1 MFESDEPHMSRR
13 YTTMVVAA
21 LALVALSCVAFLVPV
36 PYVTLRPGPV
46 FNTLGEFNDK
56 PMIAFGDDVT
66 TYPTSGTL
74 DFTTVSV
81 SRADT
86 KIPLAMAVVA
96 FFDKKNAVVPRSLVY
111 PENQS
116 QKESSTESAVQ
127 LSGSKESSQAAALRA
142 AGYEVTEHPGVAS
155 VVKDGPSVGKLVAG
169 DIVLSVDGEKT
180 RGAESVAT
188 LIRKHKPG
196 ETTRLTVRREGKEQ
210 AVQIETIADPKDNTI
225 ARIGIGIGQ
234 KFEFPIKI
242 INNVG
247 NEIGGPSAGTM
258 FALAIYDKLT
268 PGKLANGKHIAGTG
282 EIDGAGVVGSIGGV
296 RQKMAGAA
304 ADDTQIFLVPD
315 ANCEEA
321 ADGDDFGMTLVRIKT
336 LDNAI
341 DSLEA
346 LADNPKANVPTC
358 N

>member
-1 MFESDEPHMSRR
+1 MSESDEPHMSRR

-21 LALVALSCVAFLVPV
+21 LALVALTCVAFLVPV
-36 PYVTLRPGPV
+36 PYVTLKPGPV
-46 FNTLGEFNDK
+46 FNTLGAFNDK
-56 PMIAFGDDVT
+56 PMIAFGDDVK

-86 KIPLAMAVVA
+86 KVPLAIAVAA
-96 FFDKKNAVVPRSLVY
+96 FFDKRNAVVPRSLVY

-116 QKESSTESAVQ
+116 QKDSSTESAVQ
-127 LSGSKESSQAAALRA
+127 LVGSKESSQAAALRA
-142 AGYEVTEHPGVAS
+142 AGYKVTEHPGVAS
-155 VVKDGPSVGKLVAG
+155 VLKDGPSAGKLVVG
-169 DIVLSVDGEKT
+169 DVVVSVDGDKT
-180 RGAESVAT
+180 SGPESVAT
-188 LIRKHKPG
+188 LIRKHRPG
-196 ETTRLTVRREGKEQ
+196 ETAQLTVRRDGSEKS
-210 AVQIETIADPKDNTI
+210 VKIKTNADPEDGAI

-234 KFEFPIKI
+234 TFEFPIEI

-247 NEIGGPSAGTM
+247 NEIGGPSAGAM

-268 PGKLANGKHIAGTG
+268 PGKLANGKRIAGTG
-282 EIDGAGVVGSIGGV
+282 EIDGAGVVGPIGGI

-304 ADDTQIFLVPD
+304 GDNAKVFLVPD
-315 ANCEEA
+315 ANCKEA
-321 ADGDDFGMTLVRIKT
+321 AGGDDFGMTLLRIKT
-336 LDNAI
+336 LDIAI

-346 LADNPKANVPTC
+346 LAKNPKAKVPTC

>member
-1 MFESDEPHMSRR
+1 MSESDEPHMSRR

-21 LALVALSCVAFLVPV
+21 LALVALTCVAFLVPV
-36 PYVTLRPGPV
+36 PYVTMKPGPV

-81 SRADT
+81 SRADS
-86 KIPLAMAVVA
+86 KVPLAVAVAA
-96 FFDKKNAVVPRSLVY
+96 FFDKRNAVVPRSLVY
-111 PENQS
+111 PDNKS
-116 QKESSTESAVQ
+116 QVESSTESAVQ

-142 AGYEVTEHPGVAS
+142 AGYKVTEHPGVAS
-155 VVKDGPSVGKLVAG
+155 VLKDGPSAGKLVVG
-169 DIVLSVDGEKT
+169 DIVVSVDGEET

-196 ETTRLTVRREGKEQ
+196 ETAQLTVDRDGLEKS
-210 AVQIETIADPKDNTI
+210 VKIKTNADPEDEAI

-234 KFEFPIKI
+234 KFEFPIEI

-247 NEIGGPSAGTM
+247 NEIGGPSAGAM

-268 PGKLANGKHIAGTG
+268 PGKLANGKRIAGTG
-282 EIDGAGVVGSIGGV
+282 EIDGAGVVGPIGGI

-304 ADDTQIFLVPD
+304 ADDTKVFLVPD
-315 ANCEEA
+315 ANCKEA
-321 ADGDDFGMTLVRIKT
+321 ADGDDFGMTLLRIKT

-346 LADNPKANVPTC
+346 LAKNPKAKVPTC

>member
-1 MFESDEPHMSRR
+1 
-13 YTTMVVAA
+13 MVVAS
-21 LALVALSCVAFLVPV
+21 LALVALTSVAFLVPV
-36 PYVTLRPGPV
+36 PYVTMKPGPV
-46 FNTLGEFNDK
+46 FNTLGTFNDK
-56 PMIAFGDDVT
+56 PMITFGEGVT

-81 SRADT
+81 TRADT
-86 KIPLAMAVVA
+86 NVPLATAVVA
-96 FFDKKNAVVPRSLVY
+96 FFDKKNSVVPRSLVY

-127 LSGSKESSQAAALRA
+127 LSGSKDTSQAAALRA

-155 VVKDGPSVGKLVAG
+155 VAKDGPSVGKLVAG
-169 DIVLSVDGEKT
+169 DIVLSVDGQKT
-180 RGAESVAT
+180 RGAESVAI

-242 INNVG
+242 INNVD

-268 PGKLANGKHIAGTG
+268 PGKLTNGKRIAGTG
-282 EIDGAGVVGSIGGV
+282 EIDGAGVVGPIGGI

-304 ADDTQIFLVPD
+304 ADKTKIFLVPD
-315 ANCEEA
+315 ANCREA
-321 ADGDDFGMTLVRIKT
+321 ADGDDFGMTLVRVKT
-336 LDNAI
+336 LDSAI
-341 DSLEA
+341 NSLEA
-346 LADNPKANVPTC
+346 LAKNPKAKVPTC
-358 N
+358 S